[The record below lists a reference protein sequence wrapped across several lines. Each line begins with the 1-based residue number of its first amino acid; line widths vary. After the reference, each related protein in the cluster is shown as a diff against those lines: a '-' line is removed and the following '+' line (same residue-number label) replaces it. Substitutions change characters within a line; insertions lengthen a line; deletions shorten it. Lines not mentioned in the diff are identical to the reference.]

1 MRFRLPKRKNE
12 ESTSPRVGIIYLV
25 GLELLIDSTPLAE
38 AGHYGEFRIHEC
50 SHIAYWEQL
59 VKSRKVPNTEYEQF
73 PRGRIAYHPK
83 SGKFGLLADKLH
95 SQTRATCGQDFVAA
109 EHSVER
115 HRNGHRQSL
124 VLPLLGSQS
133 LTRFSKLQE
142 DHANRNL
149 RTG

>member
-83 SGKFGLLADKLH
+83 SGKFGLLADNCILRQEQLVGKIL
-95 SQTRATCGQDFVAA
+95 SQL
-109 EHSVER
+109 
-115 HRNGHRQSL
+115 NI
-124 VLPLLGSQS
+124 PLKDTVMGTDSHY
-133 LTRFSKLQE
+133 R
-142 DHANRNL
+142 
-149 RTG
+149 